1 MKCIIGFIVL
11 AGCSAT
17 ASAELVGSYTVGS
30 GASSS
35 QLLFQFTNTNSYLYE
50 IRYDGALFGDDLL
63 AIAAA
68 AQPGFFSYQVKSFS
82 FGDALLSVSIGADVD
97 TGFGNPPDYLDY
109 WHYWTKELGDTAWT
123 ESFVGFGDRAISNG
137 SWDGWVFNS
146 AAAPMAVPTPGV
158 LAVMA
163 VAGSLRRRSRA

>member
-11 AGCSAT
+11 AGCSVT

-30 GASSS
+30 GANSS

-82 FGDALLSVSIGADVD
+82 FGDALLSVSIGTDVD

-109 WHYWTKELGDTAWT
+109 WHYWTKEPGDTAWT
-123 ESFVGFGDRAISNG
+123 ESFVGFGDRAMSNG

-146 AAAPMAVPTPGV
+146 ATAPMAVPTPGV

-163 VAGSLRRRSRA
+163 LAGSLRRRSRA